1 MLRFDRPQAPLC
13 PLLCC
18 EKMAK
23 FSCEDKLR
31 IQTLRELGWG
41 AKRIRSAFAEKRWSL
56 STIKSICRRVD
67 SRGSACVRKPGSGR
81 KKSSR
86 TAANCQQVA
95 ELICSQDSAPGTSKS
110 TGEIAS
116 QLGISKTSVWEI
128 ATKDLGLRTFKR
140 VPAQVINAATC
151 NKRLTR
157 CTRLLQHW
165 SPAKLKKV
173 FFTDEKVFYLDPPVN
188 SQTMR
193 VWASG
198 RKRDVAPQRLLKQRA
213 KFSQHVMVSA
223 GVCYGG
229 KGRLHFVEEKAKV
242 NATYYVQNLLPLLLD
257 DCHNLLHNDFVFQQ
271 DGAPAHTARQT
282 QQFLQQHCPE
292 FLAKDEWPPN
302 SPDLNPLDFHVWGVM
317 LRAYE
322 QLQPKP
328 TTVAELR
335 VALQRIW
342 DSLPEQHV
350 QKAILSVRKRLRACV
365 SANGGHFEHLLP

>member
-1 MLRFDRPQAPLC
+1 MLRLDRPQASLC
-13 PLLCC
+13 ALLCC

-23 FSCEDKLR
+23 FSGEDKLR

-56 STIKSICRRVD
+56 STIESICRRVD

-86 TAANCQQVA
+86 TAANCQRVA

-128 ATKDLGLRTFKR
+128 ATKDLGLRSFKR
-140 VPAQVINAATC
+140 MPAQVINAATR

-193 VWASG
+193 VWANTW
-198 RKRDVAPQRLLKQRA
+198 R
-213 KFSQHVMVSA
+213 
-223 GVCYGG
+223 
-229 KGRLHFVEEKAKV
+229 
-242 NATYYVQNLLPLLLD
+242 
-257 DCHNLLHNDFVFQQ
+257 
-271 DGAPAHTARQT
+271 
-282 QQFLQQHCPE
+282 
-292 FLAKDEWPPN
+292 
-302 SPDLNPLDFHVWGVM
+302 
-317 LRAYE
+317 
-322 QLQPKP
+322 
-328 TTVAELR
+328 
-335 VALQRIW
+335 
-342 DSLPEQHV
+342 
-350 QKAILSVRKRLRACV
+350 
-365 SANGGHFEHLLP
+365 